1 MQQRISSVLFRTGWG
16 CLRAIPAWVLVFC
29 SGGFAQA
36 PNPTFRVDVDLTLID
51 VQVVDTATGQ
61 PIRNLRRSDFVVLA
75 DGQPRDIAVFEPEN
89 TPLDLAVVLDLSG
102 IQPTLRVAGRVI
114 GRPDPVRLG
123 LIRMLDDLSLQ
134 DRMAVVSF
142 SSRPHLVSGLTSDR
156 VSLRDALGDAMN
168 ERMRVRKR
176 TAAVRGAVAFA
187 SRVFDGQPR
196 IGRRR
201 AVLLITHNRSTDDDV
216 DGSAAIAPLR
226 GADAVLTALV
236 VPQFFST
243 PHMHSSIGI
252 LGREIATWP
261 PRGNK
266 EIEELPEQGAVDP
279 VVEATAGEIFRGAL
293 NVFWATAL
301 DRLRSRYRIGFY
313 EPDAG
318 RRGRARTVQVIL
330 TGEALRLSPD
340 AVVRVPRP

>member
-1 MQQRISSVLFRTGWG
+1 MKWRFRTGWG

-75 DGQPRDIAVFEPEN
+75 HGQPKDIAVFEPEN

-123 LIRMLDDLSLQ
+123 LIRMLDDLSPQ

-156 VSLRDALGDAMN
+156 VSLRDALEDAMN
-168 ERMRVRKR
+168 ERMRVRER

-216 DGSAAIAPLR
+216 DGAAAIAALH

-236 VPQFFST
+236 VPQFFFRT
-243 PHMHSSIGI
+243 PHMHGSIGI
-252 LGREIATWP
+252 LGRKITTWP
-261 PRGNK
+261 PRSHK

-279 VVEATAGEIFRGAL
+279 IVEATAGEIFRGAL

-318 RRGRARTVQVIL
+318 RRGRARTVQVML

-340 AVVRVPRP
+340 AVVRVPARLRTR

>member
-1 MQQRISSVLFRTGWG
+1 MKSKISIWD
-16 CLRAIPAWVLVFC
+16 CWRAIPAWVLVFC

-61 PIRNLRRSDFVVLA
+61 PIRNLRQSDFVVLA
-75 DGQPRDIAVFEPEN
+75 DGQPRDIAVFEAEN

-123 LIRMLDDLSLQ
+123 LIRMLDDLSPQ

-142 SSRPHLVSGLTSDR
+142 SSRPHQVSGLTSDHA
-156 VSLRDALGDAMN
+156 SLRDALGDAMN
-168 ERMRVRKR
+168 ERMRVRER

-187 SRVFDGQPR
+187 VRVFDGQPR

-216 DGSAAIAPLR
+216 DYDDAIAALR

-243 PHMHSSIGI
+243 PHMHGSIGI
-252 LGREIATWP
+252 LGRQRATWP
-261 PRGNK
+261 PRGHK

-318 RRGRARTVQVIL
+318 RRGRARTVQVML
-330 TGEALRLSPD
+330 TGEALRLSPA
-340 AVVRVPRP
+340 AVVRVPARLRTW

>member
-1 MQQRISSVLFRTGWG
+1 MKWRFRTGWG

-29 SGGFAQA
+29 SDGFTQA
-36 PNPTFRVDVDLTLID
+36 PNPTYRVDVDLTLID

-61 PIRNLRRSDFVVLA
+61 PIRNLRRSDFVVVA

-114 GRPDPVRLG
+114 GRPDPVWVG

-142 SSRPHLVSGLTSDR
+142 SSQPHLVSGLTSDR

-168 ERMRVRKR
+168 ERMRVRER

-216 DGSAAIAPLR
+216 DGAAAIAALR

-252 LGREIATWP
+252 LGREIAAWP
-261 PRGNK
+261 PRGHK

-313 EPDAG
+313 EPDGG
-318 RRGRARTVQVIL
+318 RRGRARTVQVML

-340 AVVRVPRP
+340 AVVRVPARLRTR